1 MLSVAL
7 SVLPHVIKQ
16 QVPATGR
23 VRWVIMEAFAKDHVT
38 LSAKEMRVTKSPE
51 LARVDVIWD
60 TMERTVINLAA
71 TVMHRAATID
81 LVIV

>member
-23 VRWVIMEAFAKDHVT
+23 VRWVIMEAFAKDHAT

-51 LARVDVIWD
+51 LA
-60 TMERTVINLAA
+60 
-71 TVMHRAATID
+71 
-81 LVIV
+81 

>member
-51 LARVDVIWD
+51 LA
-60 TMERTVINLAA
+60 
-71 TVMHRAATID
+71 
-81 LVIV
+81 

>member
-7 SVLPHVIKQ
+7 SVLPHVIKR

-51 LARVDVIWD
+51 LA
-60 TMERTVINLAA
+60 
-71 TVMHRAATID
+71 
-81 LVIV
+81 